1 MRVLTVAL
9 LSPLLLLGLGAK
21 FSLSQD
27 VAGMYQFGVGP
38 GIEGLARSNLP
49 VRRQLHFEYD
59 IGWQTT

>member
-27 VAGMYQFGVGP
+27 VAGM
-38 GIEGLARSNLP
+38 
-49 VRRQLHFEYD
+49 
-59 IGWQTT
+59 